1 MYRIDKQSLL
11 DRMGTWNDFLKRKV
25 HLIACGGTAMTLL
38 GLKDSTKDIDLMVP
52 NVNEHDY
59 LVKTL
64 KQLGYKSASGWGW
77 SRGDGFV
84 FDLFRGKTVHTTE
97 LIESPLTAENH
108 TLVKEFSQ
116 IYLGVLN
123 YYDIIISK
131 LFRGTEVDNEDCLV
145 LVRNKSQEIDLRRLE
160 ERFQKTASYD
170 ILEGKVIQNWEYFVE
185 LLLKEGLYRGK

>member
-1 MYRIDKQSLL
+1 MYRIDEQSLL
-11 DRMGTWNDFLKRKV
+11 DRIGAWNGFLKRKV

-38 GLKDSTKDIDLMVP
+38 GLKDSTKDIDLLVP
-52 NVNEHDY
+52 KVNEHAY

-64 KQLGYKSASGWGW
+64 QQLGYRSASGWGW

-97 LIESPLTAENH
+97 LIESPMAADNH

-131 LFRGTEVDNEDCLV
+131 LFRGTQVDNEDCLV
-145 LVRNKSQEIDLRRLE
+145 LVRNKSQEIDLIRLE
-160 ERFQKTASYD
+160 ERLRKTASYD
-170 ILEGKVIQNWEYFVE
+170 VSEGKIIQNWEYFVE